1 MLWFFVVM
9 GLSNTQSAVHRSFA
23 IADNIGE
30 VSAKAQV
37 IIFPCM
43 TAMSF
48 IQNFILFPCEHILT
62 CGVGFRYKRFALI
75 TLVSCLLHF

>member
-48 IQNFILFPCEHILT
+48 I
-62 CGVGFRYKRFALI
+62 
-75 TLVSCLLHF
+75 